1 MGIMK
6 NLIERDKKKRLFV
19 AKYEQKRF
27 ILKTIV
33 TNCNLSL
40 SVRWLASM
48 ELAALPKNS
57 SRIRLNNRCTA
68 TGRGKAVLRS
78 FRISRISL
86 RTLGS
91 CGLISGLTKSSW

>member
-1 MGIMK
+1 MK

-33 TNCNLSL
+33 TNCNLPL

-48 ELAALPKNS
+48 ELSTLPKNS
-57 SRIRLNNRCTA
+57 SRTRLNNRCIM
-68 TGRGKAVLRS
+68 TGRGKAVIRA
-78 FRISRISL
+78 FQISRISL
-86 RTLGS
+86 RTLGN
-91 CGLISGLTKSSW
+91 CGSISGLTKSSW